1 MFGKTSEKFGYLL
14 KEKLTKVALSE
25 HSIIVGNNKVFDENT
40 LQNIALKKKIDL
52 AFDFY
57 CQSLKN
63 SLFTL
68 MNSFKDNYFDLILED
83 VTMDQNFIYLFC
95 FADNDSLEPSLLD
108 VKRTLEIKPC
118 QVKEFSV
125 FFNQWFPNKI
135 NAFKMKEL
143 LNFLEEQKIPEPSV
157 LTHIDKGKRFYSVAL
172 SLNNFI
178 Y

>member
-14 KEKLTKVALSE
+14 QEKLTKAALSNN
-25 HSIIVGNNKVFDENT
+25 SIVVGSNKVFDENT
-40 LQNIALKKKIDL
+40 LQSIALKKNIDL

-63 SLFTL
+63 SLFKL

-95 FADNDSLEPSLLD
+95 FSENDSLEHTLLD
-108 VKRTLEIKPC
+108 VQKTLEIKPC

-135 NAFKMKEL
+135 NPFKMKEL
-143 LNFLEEQKIPEPSV
+143 LNFLEGEKIPEPVV
-157 LTHIDKGKRFYSVAL
+157 LSHISKGERFYSVAI